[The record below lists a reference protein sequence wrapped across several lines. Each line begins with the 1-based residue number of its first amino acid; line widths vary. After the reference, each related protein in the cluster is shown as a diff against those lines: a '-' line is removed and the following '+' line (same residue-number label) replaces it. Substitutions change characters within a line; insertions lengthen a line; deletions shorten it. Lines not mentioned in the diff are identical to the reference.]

1 MVTATGV
8 MVGDV
13 DGDDGFGSTRFVVMF
28 SRQLCSNPHCK
39 RTSPGDG
46 PTCRWHVRN
55 YGSQKDP
62 KHVTLCNACKINF
75 DQGKFC
81 PFCVQIYREKDPDS
95 FDGKEWV
102 GCDNRTCRRWVH
114 VECEVSGGNQVDSTA
129 FYLCPNCRENTQE
142 YAEKKRC
149 SRLPQ
154 EQPAVVA
161 TCQTYA
167 DNSSSELEQKP
178 KVSLSLRSTR
188 RPLQVDLSKLDTSS
202 LKRYRRVYNLREVTG
217 SGKEELV
224 PAVAQHFAA
233 QVVEENETLLS
244 FAFFLKKQQTFATSS
259 MTQHQVAHPV
269 AK

>member
-1 MVTATGV
+1 ML
-8 MVGDV
+8 
-13 DGDDGFGSTRFVVMF
+13 

-55 YGSQKDP
+55 YGSDKEP

-75 DQGKFC
+75 DQGKYC

-114 VECEVSGGNQVDSTA
+114 VDCEVSAGNKVDSTA
-129 FYLCPNCRENTQE
+129 FYLCPSCREEFNQ
-142 YAEKKRC
+142 KLKGPL
-149 SRLPQ
+149 SLK
-154 EQPAVVA
+154 
-161 TCQTYA
+161 
-167 DNSSSELEQKP
+167 SSS
-178 KVSLSLRSTR
+178 SR
-188 RPLQVDLSKLDTSS
+188 RPLHVDLSKLETSS
-202 LKRYRRVYNLREVTG
+202 LKRYSRVYNLREVA
-217 SGKEELV
+217 SSCKEELI

-244 FAFFLKKQQTFATSS
+244 FEFFLKKQQSFASS
-259 MTQHQVAHPV
+259 TISQHQVAARTV

>member
-1 MVTATGV
+1 ML
-8 MVGDV
+8 
-13 DGDDGFGSTRFVVMF
+13 

-55 YGSQKDP
+55 YGSEKEP

-75 DQGKFC
+75 DQGKYC

-114 VECEVSGGNQVDSTA
+114 VDCEVSAGNKVDSTA
-129 FYLCPNCRENTQE
+129 FYLCPSCRDNVQE
-142 YAEKKRC
+142 LKERKRL
-149 SRLPQ
+149 SRPSAQ
-154 EQPAVVA
+154 EQSVVFDN
-161 TCQTYA
+161 QTYV
-167 DNSSSELEQKP
+167 DNDALEVDQKLKGP
-178 KVSLSLRSTR
+178 LSLRSSSSR
-188 RPLQVDLSKLDTSS
+188 RPLQVDLSKLETSS
-202 LKRYRRVYNLREVTG
+202 LKRYRRVYNLREVT
-217 SGKEELV
+217 SSCKEELIA
-224 PAVAQHFAA
+224 AVAQHFAA

-244 FAFFLKKQQTFATSS
+244 FAFFLKKQQSFATSTI
-259 MTQHQVAHPV
+259 TQHQVAHTV

>member
-1 MVTATGV
+1 
-8 MVGDV
+8 
-13 DGDDGFGSTRFVVMF
+13 MF

-55 YGSQKDP
+55 YGSHKEP
-62 KHVTLCNACKINF
+62 NYVTLCNACKINY
-75 DQGKFC
+75 DQGKYC

-114 VECEVSGGNQVDSTA
+114 VECESSGGNKVDSTA
-129 FYLCPNCRENTQE
+129 FYLCPSCRETSQE
-142 YAEKKRC
+142 SGDKR
-149 SRLPQ
+149 RLVRAIAP
-154 EQPAVVA
+154 EQPVA
-161 TCQTYA
+161 AQNQMQEE
-167 DNSSSELEQKP
+167 NSSMSECLQEVNHEP
-178 KVSLSLRSTR
+178 KLSLPCRSTR
-188 RPLQVDLSKLDTSS
+188 RPLRVDLSKLETSS
-202 LKRYRRVYNLREVTG
+202 LQRYRRVYNLREVT
-217 SGKEELV
+217 SGCKEELV

-244 FAFFLKKQQTFATSS
+244 FAFFLKKQQSFATTTMS
-259 MTQHQVAHPV
+259 QHQVAHTV

>member
-1 MVTATGV
+1 
-8 MVGDV
+8 
-13 DGDDGFGSTRFVVMF
+13 MF
-28 SRQLCSNPHCK
+28 QRQLCSNPHCK

-75 DQGKFC
+75 DQGKYC

-114 VECEVSGGNQVDSTA
+114 VECEIGGGNQVDSTA
-129 FYLCPNCRENTQE
+129 FYLCPSCRENAQE
-142 YAEKKRC
+142 FGDRKRC
-149 SRLPQ
+149 GRESVEAQ
-154 EQPAVVA
+154 M
-161 TCQTYA
+161 
-167 DNSSSELEQKP
+167 DNNSSSDHEQKP
-178 KVSLSLRSTR
+178 KNPLSLRSTR
-188 RPLQVDLSKLDTSS
+188 RPLQVDLSKLETSS
-202 LKRYRRVYNLREVTG
+202 LKRYRRVYNLREVA
-217 SGKEELV
+217 SSCKEELV

-244 FAFFLKKQQTFATSS
+244 FAFFLKKQQSFATSS
-259 MTQHQVAHPV
+259 LSQHQVAHPV